1 MSQVEHWI
9 SKRRGGECCEGFHRS
24 VLIVACSILACAPV
38 HSEAPLQPATQLF
51 PHALHAAGGTCF
63 PRYHLELWDE
73 KVPQR
78 MAERMP
84 ARMPKDV
91 PECKPE
97 SVDWAALRDYFQT
110 PHGTARAGVD
120 KWKQPRLAVS
130 LEGGGSK
137 SAPFALGALAGLHES
152 GLLNEVDV
160 ISSVSG
166 GGYAAYFYFSRLID
180 AADAV
185 KGASIAGARDP
196 DKWFSDCVPSTY
208 RRRFVEKDAATIY
221 RFCSGDDVTSDAI
234 APFASRYPYQAHI
247 RYYQDVVHWKGG
259 LEEVDANLAD
269 RFWTYANVGVLFTQS
284 LITAPAHFVMSS
296 VLAGP
301 DNSSPSR
308 LAYRVGIERAYGHS
322 RASWGGVT
330 AGNFEPTGG
339 AYAEL
344 GYERRQT
351 MQSLA
356 SLVGSDPCAAAGVL
370 ATAAAPAAPTA
381 SGVRCR
387 GPLWIAN
394 AESSSGRDL
403 SNWLNVPATDAL
415 RANFE
420 MSPYGQGSGLYGFR
434 SVPVDMTLRDVVGT
448 SAAFFDRDQREVWDG
463 WRRIIAG
470 SAISAFNLEWG
481 TDIPNY
487 NASDSARALARITPA
502 PLYHVPSERQ
512 RTSPM
517 IHLADGGNSDNLG
530 VLSALRRGA
539 YNIIVVASTGDGT
552 GSMESLCRAKNH
564 LELDG
569 AYELSMP
576 QLIDIDLVCNR
587 QIGEREMIVWGV
599 PTVEALVCIR
609 RKSPECTPRP
619 DGTLKWKPGT
629 DGPNGYDMWDW
640 PIPVLVGS
648 VRRSLYHR
656 EDGRKIANIYLVKP
670 AIHLESAVVQVV
682 RGGTDENPTR
692 LCGLG
697 RQWVID
703 ACTAAEK
710 RNVVENKAS
719 GTVSMPCTALAFTM
733 AKSCLAPPHEKH
745 GAFPQHDV
753 TFTTLNSNY
762 TLFGAYYDL
771 ARHVVAQIDWDVDGL
786 KVPPSLDP
794 GREVIAPSGV
804 PQPKTTGLSAK

>member
-1 MSQVEHWI
+1 MTPDDRLTARLQGRARCHRIASLVIAGALLTSPPARSDAPSQADTH
-9 SKRRGGECCEGFHRS
+9 
-24 VLIVACSILACAPV
+24 
-38 HSEAPLQPATQLF
+38 LF
-51 PHALHAAGGTCF
+51 PHALHAAAGTCF
-63 PRYHLELWDE
+63 PRYHLELWDSS
-73 KVPQR
+73 VAR
-78 MAERMP
+78 TMAERTPTRMP
-84 ARMPKDV
+84 AGV
-91 PECKPE
+91 PECKAAD
-97 SVDWAALRDYFQT
+97 VDWAALRRYFQT
-110 PHGTARAGVD
+110 EHGTGRDALDNWQR
-120 KWKQPRLAVS
+120 PRLAVS

-152 GLLNEVDV
+152 GLLNEVDL

-180 AADAV
+180 AAHAANV
-185 KGASIAGARDP
+185 TSGASIAGARDP
-196 DKWFSDCVPSTY
+196 DKWFSDCVPSAY
-208 RRRFVEKDAATIY
+208 RRRFVEPDAATIY
-221 RFCSGDDVTSDAI
+221 RFCSGDDATSDAI

-247 RYYQDVVHWKGG
+247 RYYQDVVHWMGG
-259 LEEVDANLAD
+259 LEEVDASLAD
-269 RFWTYANVGVLFTQS
+269 RFWTYANVGVLFMQS
-284 LITAPAHFVMSS
+284 LITAPAHFVFSS
-296 VLAGP
+296 LLAAP

-308 LAYRVGIERAYGHS
+308 IAYRVGIERAYGHS

-330 AGNFEPTGG
+330 AGNREPTGG

-344 GYERRQT
+344 GYVRRDT

-356 SLVGSDPCAAAGVL
+356 AIVGSDPCAAAGI
-370 ATAAAPAAPTA
+370 
-381 SGVRCR
+381 RCR

-394 AESSSGRDL
+394 AASSSGRDL

-448 SAAFFDRDQREVWDG
+448 SAAFLDRDQREVWDG
-463 WRRIIAG
+463 WRRIVAG
-470 SAISAFNLEWG
+470 AAISLFNLEWG

-487 NASDSARALARITPA
+487 NAPETARALARVTPV

-517 IHLADGGNSDNLG
+517 IHLADGGNTDNLG

-569 AYELSMP
+569 AYEVSMP
-576 QLIDIDLVCNR
+576 QLIGIDLVCNR
-587 QIGEREMIVWGV
+587 QIGEREMIVWG
-599 PTVEALVCIR
+599 PSTVEALVCVR
-609 RKSPECTPRP
+609 RKSPECMPRP
-619 DGTLKWKPGT
+619 DGSLQWKPGP

-648 VRRSLYHR
+648 VRRSAYNK

-670 AIHLESAVVQVV
+670 ALHVESAVVQVV
-682 RGGTDENPTR
+682 KAGTDENPTR

-719 GTVSMPCTALAFTM
+719 GTVAMPCTALAFTM
-733 AKSCLAPPHEKH
+733 AKSCLAPPHERH

-794 GREVIAPSGV
+794 TREAIAPSGV
-804 PQPKTTGLSAK
+804 PQPKTTGLSVR